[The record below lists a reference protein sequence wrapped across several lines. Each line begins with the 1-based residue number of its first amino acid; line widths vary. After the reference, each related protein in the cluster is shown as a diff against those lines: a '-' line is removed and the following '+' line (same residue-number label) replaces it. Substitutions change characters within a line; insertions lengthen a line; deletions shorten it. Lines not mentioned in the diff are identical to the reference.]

1 MFCAPTPDLTTAR
14 VPTPNG
20 AAGVFHTL
28 RVMRAYVNASK
39 TDPRI
44 INAAVSV
51 IYLQSEK
58 DSYHEAR
65 ALFEYVRDV
74 IRYVQD
80 TVGLESLT
88 DPILTLQRQVGDCD
102 DQTTLLAALLESVGY
117 PTRFVIAGYHGSDFE
132 HVYLQTL
139 VNGQW
144 IDADPTEHQPFG
156 WAPPSP
162 SVYYV
167 ERV

>member
-1 MFCAPTPDLTTAR
+1 MFLAPTPELTAAR
-14 VPTPNG
+14 VPTLNG

-28 RVMRAYVNASK
+28 RVMRAYVDASK

-44 INAAVSV
+44 LNAAISV

-58 DSYHEAR
+58 DAFHEAR
-65 ALFEYVRDV
+65 ALFEYVRDT

-80 TVGLESLT
+80 VVGIESLS
-88 DPILTLQRQVGDCD
+88 DPITTLSRQVGDCD

-117 PTRFVIAGYHGSDFE
+117 PTRFVVAGYSSADFE
-132 HVYLQTL
+132 HVYLQVL

-156 WAPPSP
+156 WAPPHP
-162 SVYYV
+162 TAYYV